1 MHEQKRVDVKVWDPL
16 IRLLHWSLVASFFS
30 AYFSEEDL
38 LDLHVYAGYLVLGLV
53 IFRVVRGFVGSRHA
67 RFSDFVRPP
76 AVVIDYLR
84 DVVTFRARR
93 YLGHNPAGRVMVVV
107 LLVMLFLI
115 CVSGLV
121 LYGADESAGPLAAMM
136 AGVGEF
142 WIDALEEVHEFLAN
156 FTLLLVLFHVIGVL
170 LATRQHHENLVY
182 SMITGYKRR
191 LE

>member
-93 YLGHNPAGRVMVVV
+93 YLGHNPAGGVMVVV